1 MIISKL
7 NNLTAEPKDIEL
19 EQYVTYVQTGATQD
33 VILKIRNTESKEE
46 RTKLKASLPSV
57 VFGGVF
63 KSKVKKAN
71 LVEKTGLIG
80 LDIDGL
86 DVSELNSIR
95 KLLNNDPY
103 SLVVNVSV
111 VLNHALLYTSYPSSL

>member
-19 EQYVTYVQTGATQD
+19 QQYVTYVETGATQD
-33 VILKIRNTESKEE
+33 AILKIRNTKDKDE
-46 RTKLKASLPSV
+46 RTKLKTSLPSV
-57 VFGGVF
+57 VFGGIY
-63 KSKVKKAN
+63 KNKVKKAN

-86 DVSELNSIR
+86 DVSELNQVR
-95 KLLNNDPY
+95 KTLQNDPY
-103 SLVVNVSV
+103 SMVVNVSAGGKGFCV
-111 VLNHALLYTSYPSSL
+111 VIKYKV